1 MSLSGIKCRFFHN
14 DEQTQDCDFVL
25 AVVRKSVQILSMKK
39 SLSASKPSIEIE
51 APSAEQIAAA
61 NRMRRQLQMGLTPKP
76 SEAQVKKRRAGLEGV
91 VLMMAGIAL
100 AFLLHPMGTLGWII
114 AALPFLGGV
123 IVLMKGW
130 EK

>member
-1 MSLSGIKCRFFHN
+1 
-14 DEQTQDCDFVL
+14 
-25 AVVRKSVQILSMKK
+25 MKK
-39 SLSASKPSIEIE
+39 PSPTSKPFVEIE

-76 SEAQVKKRRAGLEGV
+76 SEAQVKKRRAGIEGV

>member
-1 MSLSGIKCRFFHN
+1 
-14 DEQTQDCDFVL
+14 
-25 AVVRKSVQILSMKK
+25 MKK
-39 SLSASKPSIEIE
+39 PSTTSKPCVEIE

-76 SEAQVKKRRAGLEGV
+76 SEAQAKKRRAGIEGV
-91 VLMMAGIAL
+91 VLMMAGLVL
-100 AFLLHPMGTLGWII
+100 AFLLHPMGALGWII
-114 AALPFLGGV
+114 AALPSLGGV